1 MYDLAIMN
9 GNVYTPEGWK
19 KTNIYV
25 KEGRIA
31 KLDIEKYEADDYVD
45 ATDLEVLPGI
55 IDPHVHFE
63 LAVGNHRS
71 VDDFHTG
78 SISAAYGG
86 VTSFIDFLDPVSH
99 HSDLEKAYEKRLAL
113 AQKSVVDY
121 MFHAT
126 LANPQGDLEAFVKN
140 MKQLG
145 IDTLKVFTTYSETE
159 RRTSDEAI
167 LTLLSLTKIYDFMLL
182 VHVENDDLI
191 HHDATFTH
199 ADLSKSRPS
208 ISETI
213 EALKLAEFTRRTGGS
228 MYMVHLSS
236 GRTLE
241 ALKNYYPKLIN
252 TQFFIESCPQY
263 FTFNHDRLQ
272 DDLGHLFTM
281 APPLRSESERLLL
294 HRLVNEVYTIGTD
307 HCSFMA
313 TQKAVPTLAEL
324 PLGVAGVEHA
334 LPVMRAHFGDGVLD
348 KMTRH
353 VAEVHRL
360 RRKGQLHEG
369 YDADIIIVDPSFEEP
384 VSDHHGATDHTIYK
398 DVPQKGK
405 VISTMVRGRFV
416 MRRRQFLGTHGS
428 LIKGRRS

>member
-1 MYDLAIMN
+1 MYDLAIMH
-9 GNVYTPEGWK
+9 GKVYTAEGWK
-19 KTNIYV
+19 ETNLYV

-31 KLDIEKYEADDYVD
+31 KLDTKAHDALDMVD
-45 ATDLEVLPGI
+45 AANLEVLPGI

-63 LAVGNHRS
+63 LTVGEHRS

-113 AQKSVVDY
+113 AQKSVIDY
-121 MFHAT
+121 TFHAT
-126 LANPQGDLEAFVKN
+126 LADPRGDLEAFVKN

-145 IDTLKVFTTYSETE
+145 IDTLKVFTTYSESG
-159 RRTSDEAI
+159 RRTSDDAI
-167 LTLLSLTKIYDFMLL
+167 LTLLSLTKTYDFLL
-182 VHVENDDLI
+182 VVHVENDELI
-191 HHDATFTH
+191 HHNPTFKPT
-199 ADLSKSRPS
+199 DLPKSRPS

-241 ALKNYYPKLIN
+241 ALKNYYPKLLN

-263 FTFNHDRLQ
+263 FTFNQDRLHEEH
-272 DDLGHLFTM
+272 GHRFTM

-294 HRLVNEVYTIGTD
+294 HKLANDIYTIGTD

-313 TQKAVPTLAEL
+313 ADKAVATLAEL

-334 LPVMRAHFGDGVLD
+334 FPVMRAHLGDSVID

-360 RRKGQLHEG
+360 RRKGQIAEG
-369 YDADIIIVDPSFEEP
+369 YDADIIIVDPTFTEP
-384 VSDHHGATDHTIYK
+384 VTDHHGATDHTIYEG
-398 DVPQKGK
+398 VAQKGK